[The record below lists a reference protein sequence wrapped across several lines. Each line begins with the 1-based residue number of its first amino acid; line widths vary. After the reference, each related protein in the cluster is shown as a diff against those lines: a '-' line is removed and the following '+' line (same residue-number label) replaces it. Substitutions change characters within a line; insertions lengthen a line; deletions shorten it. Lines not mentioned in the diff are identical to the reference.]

1 MTTVEQDRELFDS
14 AEYRVPYPQ
23 RDGVEVTK
31 LVEKFTGT
39 LERDRN
45 NADHAERLAKARFG
59 EMRRFTVIA
68 SMNGRTTVPNERPS
82 TRSAFEERKYRVHA
96 IITAAKLEADEDIHL
111 VITDNG
117 HTMIAELP
125 SQHCTR
131 GAQFRWQMTV
141 ARRLA
146 MTRLQPTDRWTS
158 YQQPVTITGVGFLD
172 RDHGQRGVAPNS
184 VELHPVTGIR
194 WR

>member
-1 MTTVEQDRELFDS
+1 VGEGAPLRQTEARRRQE
-14 AEYRVPYPQ
+14 
-23 RDGVEVTK
+23 VEVK
-31 LVEKFTGT
+31 LAVAIVAALAFAGAASPCGIERWQVKT
-39 LERDRN
+39 LTDPAARQIN
-45 NADHAERLAKARFG
+45 PKPVNTTIAQLA
-59 EMRRFTVIA
+59 
-68 SMNGRTTVPNERPS
+68 SYPNERPS

-96 IITAAKLEADEDIHL
+96 VITAAKLEADEDIHL

-125 SQHCTR
+125 AQHCTH